1 MAAIAREKTQ
11 DLLGQIEK
19 RKELRDLSS
28 NPLLLN
34 MLANYHRFYQ
44 GAELPKRRGDLYR
57 DVFKMQLCDRPLAK
71 GKEMDPPWSEN
82 QPILQGL
89 ALAMVQ
95 QNLSTISEAHLLEQ
109 LAPGLG
115 EEAISPAGFLKQIT
129 EVSELLVERERQEY
143 EFAHLS
149 FQEYLAATEVEKQGL
164 EGELLENYRESHWQ
178 GTIVLYAALTNPNR
192 LLRGLIDKGTP
203 EAAELAYK
211 CLQETP
217 RKVDED
223 LRVEVQKARL
233 QELENLLANGK
244 WLTADKETF
253 RIMIRTVGKEKG
265 QYFDLED
272 LDKFPCEELR
282 ELDRL
287 WVKYSEGAWG
297 FSVQKRVWQECGNP
311 MSVEGWEKFCDRV
324 EWRQGGNWVSYS
336 DLQIKTEPKHTAQFP
351 SKWATPS
358 VLVGGG
364 VVYWQPFLFSRA
376 ASCDL

>member
-1 MAAIAREKTQ
+1 MRQWGTVLAAKNAPRLAEFLRERHIAEGLELGPPPLAWVKHLLETGQALVLLDGFDEVPTERREAVSLWIGRELEACSQAVFILSSRPGGYDDYVAERKPRTKLFVKPFTLDQIRDFASKWYVCQERLYRDRSAENREAVAAIAREKTQ
-11 DLLGQIEK
+11 DLIGQIEK

-71 GKEMDPPWSEN
+71 GKEMDPPWPEN

-95 QNLSTISEAHLLEQ
+95 QNLTTISEAQLLEQ

-149 FQEYLAATEVEKQGL
+149 FQEYLAAAEIEKQGL
-164 EGELLENYRESHWQ
+164 EGELLKNYRESHWQ
-178 GTIVLYAALTNPNR
+178 GTLVLYAALTNPNR
-192 LLRGLIDKGTP
+192 LLRGLLEKDTL

-217 RKVDED
+217 RNVDEG
-223 LRVEVQKARL
+223 LRGR
-233 QELENLLANGK
+233 
-244 WLTADKETF
+244 
-253 RIMIRTVGKEKG
+253 
-265 QYFDLED
+265 
-272 LDKFPCEELR
+272 C
-282 ELDRL
+282 
-287 WVKYSEGAWG
+287 S
-297 FSVQKRVWQECGNP
+297 KR
-311 MSVEGWEKFCDRV
+311 S
-324 EWRQGGNWVSYS
+324 
-336 DLQIKTEPKHTAQFP
+336 
-351 SKWATPS
+351 
-358 VLVGGG
+358 
-364 VVYWQPFLFSRA
+364 SR
-376 ASCDL
+376 S